1 MFCHILCSLLLI
13 SSPARPQV
21 ICPYC
26 DPNYIDI
33 PGLEEACR
41 GYDTP
46 MGNPNP
52 SKGNVDPGIR
62 NQIFAPMIRNSDGHY
77 EVDGSFINGN
87 EQVKCDADFSS
98 RVYDKVLNVCISSG
112 AYSA

>member
-1 MFCHILCSLLLI
+1 MN
-13 SSPARPQV
+13 PQV

-26 DPNYIDI
+26 DPNYVDI

-52 SKGNVDPGIR
+52 TKGNVDPGIR
-62 NQIFAPMIRNSDGHY
+62 NQIFSPMVRNSDGHY
-77 EVDGSFINGN
+77 EVDGSFITGN

-98 RVYDKVLNVCISSG
+98 RVYDKVRI
-112 AYSA
+112 